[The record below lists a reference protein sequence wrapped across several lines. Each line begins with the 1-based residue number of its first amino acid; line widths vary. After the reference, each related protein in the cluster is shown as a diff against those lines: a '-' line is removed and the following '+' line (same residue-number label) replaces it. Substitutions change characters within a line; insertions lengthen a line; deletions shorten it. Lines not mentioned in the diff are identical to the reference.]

1 MSWST
6 RRSSA
11 THQSWHRQPAPPSPF
26 LVTLRC
32 RGKDHRVHFTEGRLT
47 FLDHPVE
54 DLNFELAM
62 QKTTLSRCA
71 RFLAAI
77 RAARATG
84 RFGTIVPAPIQT
96 AITNRW
102 NRRLDQGHG
111 DRRQDTRETFQNTIL
126 AQRAERLSR
135 PVLHALMCEG
145 FQVTHTLD
153 SDALE
158 HHRFLVQIAAD
169 KTLLLSLEGWPGHW
183 QAPDPPLLKEAIYEN
198 AALFGNAWECNLCKL
213 GTGLRSD
220 RRRLTHHFTTPRHY
234 RKAVAAFKRVTH
246 SLDTLWSGV
255 PCTNPIF
262 RCPDIDE
269 TST

>member
-1 MSWST
+1 
-6 RRSSA
+6 
-11 THQSWHRQPAPPSPF
+11 
-26 LVTLRC
+26 
-32 RGKDHRVHFTEGRLT
+32 
-47 FLDHPVE
+47 
-54 DLNFELAM
+54 
-62 QKTTLSRCA
+62 
-71 RFLAAI
+71 
-77 RAARATG
+77 
-84 RFGTIVPAPIQT
+84 
-96 AITNRW
+96 
-102 NRRLDQGHG
+102 
-111 DRRQDTRETFQNTIL
+111 
-126 AQRAERLSR
+126 
-135 PVLHALMCEG
+135 MCEG

-213 GTGLRSD
+213 GTSLRSD